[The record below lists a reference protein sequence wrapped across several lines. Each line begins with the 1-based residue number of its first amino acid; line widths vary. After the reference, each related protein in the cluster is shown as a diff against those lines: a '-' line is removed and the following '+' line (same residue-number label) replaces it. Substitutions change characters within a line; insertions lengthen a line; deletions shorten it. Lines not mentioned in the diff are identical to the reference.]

1 MGVSYFE
8 RNAIFASNCTWSSF
22 SFNGVLIP
30 RRPIFPIGL
39 TVKKVHVFG
48 VKVQNNRAI
57 NALLKGESNNDNR
70 LVGGGILEKELQFK
84 PSFNEYL
91 KAMESVR
98 VRRER
103 KQADNNNSKLKKQKP
118 NDTEK
123 GLFRT
128 PTMEGDKRTV
138 ERSEERRGGKEC

>member
-8 RNAIFASNCTWSSF
+8 RNGIFASNCTWSSF

-48 VKVQNNRAI
+48 VKVQNYGAI
-57 NALLKGESNNDNR
+57 NALLKGESDNDNR

-98 VRRER
+98 VRRLLFLKLWLLHWKVFREISFGGLGVS
-103 KQADNNNSKLKKQKP
+103 NILWWLKKRCVYP
-118 NDTEK
+118 LRWVVW
-123 GLFRT
+123 G
-128 PTMEGDKRTV
+128 
-138 ERSEERRGGKEC
+138 